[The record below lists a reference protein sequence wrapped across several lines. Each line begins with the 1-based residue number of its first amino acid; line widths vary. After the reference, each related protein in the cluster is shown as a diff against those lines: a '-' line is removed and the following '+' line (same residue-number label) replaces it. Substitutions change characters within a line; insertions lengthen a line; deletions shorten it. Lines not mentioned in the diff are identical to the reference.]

1 MSSPCQECERREIGC
16 HGRCEDYK
24 AWKAKR
30 RKINDDREK
39 DRQAEPEIARH
50 VLTEIWKYKKWK

>member
-16 HGRCEDYK
+16 HGRCDDYK
-24 AWKAKR
+24 EWKAKR

-39 DRQAEPEIARH
+39 EQNATPEIAH
-50 VLTEIWKYKKWK
+50 HILKEIWKYKKWK